1 MQVFK
6 RWAER
11 LMLDVGDQNKPLK
24 AFEQESKLKLY
35 YWMSIISQ
43 KQPLGWI
50 EKERAQRQDGRKKV
64 VPLD

>member
-50 EKERAQRQDGRKKV
+50 EEETAQRQDGRKKV